1 MQQLEIPLKV
11 SIPIQ
16 TILQEEFIQ
25 AEIKQITEEDMT
37 NPNKDKKPGRGAN
50 EENIKKL
57 KEYFQ
62 KEKEKDKKKNETGT
76 K

>member
-1 MQQLEIPLKV
+1 
-11 SIPIQ
+11 
-16 TILQEEFIQ
+16 
-25 AEIKQITEEDMT
+25 MT

-62 KEKEKDKKKNETGT
+62 KEKEKEKKKNETGT